1 MRQVEEEREKHM
13 RAAEEERQQLQLR
26 QQQAQREQEEA
37 LRAQMEREE
46 EQRRLRLMQG
56 RHHLSFWSSEETRLH
71 FLIVLF
77 SSRDSHTEMAKET
90 GRNLGCVTSIT
101 QHSSRPPF
109 FYPLCTR
116 KECAQ
121 SIL

>member
-1 MRQVEEEREKHM
+1 MDVNHLQIFSRRHLCVAQEAMRQVEEEREKHM

-77 SSRDSHTEMAKET
+77 
-90 GRNLGCVTSIT
+90 
-101 QHSSRPPF
+101 
-109 FYPLCTR
+109 
-116 KECAQ
+116 
-121 SIL
+121 